1 MYISDGHILVVQN
14 SPSGTNTEL
23 SVSSA
28 LQKIRQNGKLYRGS
42 NAIVDCIKQR
52 FIDLDAGTHLH
63 RACVYLPTAA
73 AQILKTHPQLISY
86 AVRAFYNH
94 DLIDIKS
101 CRAMK
106 HFPPETRTYTQV
118 TFTRCLYAMVSC
130 RNYLPD
136 RRVGW
141 NLPHKSHETH
151 KAQALGVKIACG
163 FEILASKSKEDD
175 YDIEKNKDWHM
186 FLNRLKDNGYFG
198 ENIEHS
204 KGFCER
210 LEKAKEYFKIFSE
223 NHHTHAD
230 TIVQEI
236 HKQLRNI
243 EPECRSENGNG
254 QAFDAALDEDDSW
267 LHISTEDLDK
277 MMAQRY
283 GIRKTIRTGDGDVD
297 DTGVDEACDL
307 TENLEKF
314 LNQKSEYDGIDFRPD
329 EKTKSVAGNDAPFK
343 NVATG
348 GAATASNGID
358 FDADAFQNHLRG
370 MLDFVIPE
378 DNWDSQSDS
387 MSDFN
392 EEHVDDN
399 IEALVNGQSKGEKEV
414 PGDIATYMEQMDLE
428 LAATTIGKSFR
439 TKPGP
444 SNDNDGEF
452 DDIESFEPVNI
463 DVNALKNLAE
473 SYQAQLGAHGPTA
486 TLLNSLGLRLD
497 VQNNASKS
505 NNNNDNHPN

>member
-1 MYISDGHILVVQN
+1 
-14 SPSGTNTEL
+14 
-23 SVSSA
+23 
-28 LQKIRQNGKLYRGS
+28 
-42 NAIVDCIKQR
+42 
-52 FIDLDAGTHLH
+52 
-63 RACVYLPTAA
+63 
-73 AQILKTHPQLISY
+73 
-86 AVRAFYNH
+86 
-94 DLIDIKS
+94 
-101 CRAMK
+101 MK

-118 TFTRCLYAMVSC
+118 TFTRCLYAMLSC

-141 NLPHKSHETH
+141 NVPHKSHETH
-151 KAQALGVKIACG
+151 KAHTLGVKIACG
-163 FEILASKSKEDD
+163 FEILASKSKDED
-175 YDIEKNKDWHM
+175 YDIEKNKSWHM
-186 FLNRLKDNGYFG
+186 FLNRLKENGYFG
-198 ENIEHS
+198 DNIEHS

-210 LEKAKEYFKIFSE
+210 LEKAKDYFKIFSE

-230 TIVQEI
+230 TIVQEL
-236 HKQLRNI
+236 HKQLQNI
-243 EPECRSENGNG
+243 EPACRSENGNE

-267 LHISTEDLDK
+267 LNISTEDLDN

-283 GIRKTIRTGDGDVD
+283 GIQKTIRTGDGDTD
-297 DTGVDEACDL
+297 ANAVDEACDL

-314 LNQKSEYDGIDFRPD
+314 LNQKSEYDGVDFRPIYPAD
-329 EKTKSVAGNDAPFK
+329 KNKSVAGNGAPVE
-343 NVATG
+343 NDSTSG
-348 GAATASNGID
+348 TTSNGID
-358 FDADAFQNHLRG
+358 FDPDTFQNHLRG

-392 EEHVDDN
+392 DEHVDDN
-399 IEALVNGQSKGEKEV
+399 IEALVNGQSKGDKKV
-414 PGDIATYMEQMDLE
+414 SGDIAAYMEQMDLE
-428 LAATTIGKSFR
+428 LAATTIGRSFR
-439 TKPGP
+439 TKPGS

-497 VQNNASKS
+497 VQNNAS
-505 NNNNDNHPN
+505 NNNHDNSPNKST